1 MGKRGNK
8 ERWRLWQ
15 GWERLFS
22 EPPQVLLYWPI
33 FHEKLE
39 MGNFVC
45 GNPPIF
51 SSCSLCGTQQ
61 PLIGA
66 ESGHGPPF
74 GGF

>member
-1 MGKRGNK
+1 MV
-8 ERWRLWQ
+8 ETVARL
-15 GWERLFS
+15 GGGSSLS
-22 EPPQVLLYWPI
+22 PPQVLLYCPI

-61 PLIGA
+61 PLVGA
-66 ESGHGPPF
+66 ESGHRPPF
-74 GGF
+74 GGL